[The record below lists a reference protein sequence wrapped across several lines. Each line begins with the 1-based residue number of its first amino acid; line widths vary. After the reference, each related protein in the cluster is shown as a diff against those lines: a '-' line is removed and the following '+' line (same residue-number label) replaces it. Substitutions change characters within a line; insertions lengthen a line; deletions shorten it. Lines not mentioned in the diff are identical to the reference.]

1 MKARYY
7 RYEVYF
13 RKGDGVDRKVIVLA
27 RNEFEAVQLA
37 GAFGVD
43 CVVFSVINLD
53 L

>member
-7 RYEVYF
+7 RYEVHF
-13 RKGDGVDRKVIVLA
+13 RKGDVDRKVIVLA
-27 RNEFEAVQLA
+27 RHEFEATQLA